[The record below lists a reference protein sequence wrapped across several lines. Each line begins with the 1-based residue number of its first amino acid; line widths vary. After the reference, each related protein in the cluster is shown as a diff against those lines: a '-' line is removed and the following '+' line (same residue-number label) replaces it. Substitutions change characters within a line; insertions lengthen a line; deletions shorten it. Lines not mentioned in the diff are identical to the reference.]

1 MKKRTMRRVVIAVL
15 AVAVV
20 VVAAVALLRPRASVM
35 TSQQYKAVDV
45 ARGDLQVT
53 VHGSGA
59 LEPIDTQN
67 VHAPANGEAQ
77 AVLVQDGD
85 RVTKGQAIAV
95 LKDDTLED
103 TIADL
108 KQEIVTQD
116 ATVAA
121 TMAGTGS
128 KTLTAPVK
136 GRVKAIYT
144 AEDEDVQKAM
154 SADQA
159 LLLLSTDGRM
169 KVEFTPAA
177 GVTVKPGQPV
187 TVKIG
192 KKSVDGFMQD
202 VPDGTNTTAVVL
214 LEDDTFS
221 VGKAA
226 QVVAEDGT
234 TLGKGKLAVNRPLLI
249 TAYSGTVDR
258 LYVEVGDEV
267 KAGKRLVRLD
277 GAVLNASYE
286 AQLVKRQQLQDD
298 LNDAYADLAALTIT
312 APCDGVVSGLTLKAG
327 DTVADGTALCT
338 VQDVSG
344 FQLVIAA
351 DELDVPSIAVGQTA
365 TVTIDALPGQT
376 AAATVTRISPLGVK
390 ANDITTYDVTLTV
403 DAPAG
408 ALATMTASADILTQE
423 SKNALLVPVEA
434 LVNELGKSYVWGT
447 LPGDLGVTGDAKAA
461 EGQERK
467 KIEVTTGLVNDSQ
480 AEVLTGL
487 AEGDAVALPLTQG
500 DGIAQYF
507 GGGQGGGMT
516 QGAATDGSDQ

>member
-20 VVAAVALLRPRASVM
+20 AAAALALRPRGSAA
-35 TSQQYKAVDV
+35 TGQQYKAVDV
-45 ARGDLQVT
+45 VRGDLQVT

-67 VHAPANGEAQ
+67 VHASATGKAQ
-77 AVLVQDGD
+77 AVLVEDGD
-85 RVTKGQAIAV
+85 TVVKGQPIAV
-95 LKDDTLED
+95 LKDDVLED

-108 KQEIVTQD
+108 KEQIVTQD

-136 GRVKAIYT
+136 GRVKAVFT
-144 AEDEDVQKAM
+144 AEGEDVQRAM

-177 GVTVKPGQPV
+177 GVAVEPGQPV
-187 TVKIG
+187 NVKIG
-192 KKSVDGFMQD
+192 KKSVDGFVQD
-202 VPDGTNTTAVVL
+202 VPDGTNKTAVVL
-214 LEDDTFS
+214 IEDDS
-221 VGKAA
+221 LAAGKAA

-234 TLGKGKLAVNRPLLI
+234 ALGEGKLAVNRPLLI

-258 LYVEVGDEV
+258 VYVEVGDEV

-298 LNDAYADLAALTIT
+298 LDDAYADLAALTIT
-312 APCDGVVSGLTLKAG
+312 APCDGVVSGLTVKEG
-327 DTVADGTALCT
+327 DAVTDGMALCT

-376 AAATVTRISPLGVK
+376 ATATVTRISPLGVK

-408 ALATMTASADILTQE
+408 ALATMTAAADILTKE
-423 SKNALLVPVEA
+423 SKSTLLVPVEA
-434 LVNELGKSYVWGT
+434 LVNEQGKTYVWGT
-447 LPGDLGVTGDAKAA
+447 LPGDLGVTGDAKPA
-461 EGQERK
+461 EGQERE
-467 KIEVTTGLVNDSQ
+467 KIEVTTGLINDSQ
-480 AEVLTGL
+480 VEILTGL
-487 AEGDAVALPLTQG
+487 AEGDTVAVPLTQG
-500 DGIAQYF
+500 EGIAQYF
-507 GGGQGGGMT
+507 GGQGGGM
-516 QGAATDGSDQ
+516 APATSGSDQ